1 MNKEYPY
8 SYNIAPDFDLK
19 AFYAVT
25 TILDSGVGGSL
36 PQELVK
42 DYDFD
47 GSMLKIYGRPGR
59 EIRVYCDW
67 DIGAVFI
74 DSDIDLDDYFGERRL
89 RS

>member
-19 AFYAVT
+19 AFYDT
-25 TILDSGVGGSL
+25 TAILDAVLSGSL
-36 PQELVK
+36 HQELVK

-47 GSMLKIYGRPGR
+47 GSMLKIYGHPGY

-74 DSDIDLDDYFGERRL
+74 DSDINLDEYFGDRRL